1 MCFFNVILLFYSYIF
16 MYNINKSLFL
26 ILSKSEKTVIKNQ
39 KNCFF
44 LQPAIL
50 IFAPETEGRTDE
62 VISLKLTDENI
73 LQLVKT
79 IH

>member
-16 MYNINKSLFL
+16 MFNIIKSLVL
-26 ILSKSEKTVIKNQ
+26 ILSKCDKSVIKNQ

-44 LQPAIL
+44 LQSAIL
-50 IFAPETEGRTDE
+50 IFA
-62 VISLKLTDENI
+62 ILLKLTDENI

>member
-1 MCFFNVILLFYSYIF
+1 MFNII
-16 MYNINKSLFL
+16 KSLVL
-26 ILSKSEKTVIKNQ
+26 ILPKCDKSVIKNQ

-50 IFAPETEGRTDE
+50 IFATL
-62 VISLKLTDENI
+62 LKLTDENI

>member
-1 MCFFNVILLFYSYIF
+1 MWIRPNL
-16 MYNINKSLFL
+16 
-26 ILSKSEKTVIKNQ
+26 TQKNQ
-39 KNCFF
+39 KNCFL

-50 IFAPETEGRTDE
+50 IFA
-62 VISLKLTDENI
+62 VSLKLTDENI

>member
-1 MCFFNVILLFYSYIF
+1 MPNTI
-16 MYNINKSLFL
+16 KSLFQL
-26 ILSKSEKTVIKNQ
+26 LLKGDKSVIKNQ
-39 KNCFF
+39 KNCFL

-50 IFAPETEGRTDE
+50 IFAPETVGRTDE

>member
-1 MCFFNVILLFYSYIF
+1 MCFFNVILLFNSYIF
-16 MYNINKSLFL
+16 IFKTSKFLFL
-26 ILSKSEKTVIKNQ
+26 ITVKCDKSVIKNQ
-39 KNCFF
+39 KNSFL

-50 IFAPETEGRTDE
+50 IFAF
-62 VISLKLTDENI
+62 SLKLTDENI

>member
-16 MYNINKSLFL
+16 IPNTIKSLFS
-26 ILSKSEKTVIKNQ
+26 ILLKCDKSVIKNQ
-39 KNCFF
+39 KNCFL

-50 IFAPETEGRTDE
+50 IFA
-62 VISLKLTDENI
+62 ILLKLTDENI

>member
-1 MCFFNVILLFYSYIF
+1 MFNSI
-16 MYNINKSLFL
+16 KSLFL
-26 ILSKSEKTVIKNQ
+26 ILPKCDKSVIKNK

-50 IFAPETEGRTDE
+50 IFAPETAGRTDA
-62 VISLKLTDENI
+62 VILLKLTDENI